1 MYFHLQH
8 HKHQAWQDFVLK
20 KSLASVRDL
29 FPHDKVTRLKSPPL
43 ASVTLLKYIPD
54 QMNRLYEVHDINLF
68 LVYNVHLH
76 CRKTLRLNAS
86 SHCNP

>member
-1 MYFHLQH
+1 M
-8 HKHQAWQDFVLK
+8 
-20 KSLASVRDL
+20 ASVRDL